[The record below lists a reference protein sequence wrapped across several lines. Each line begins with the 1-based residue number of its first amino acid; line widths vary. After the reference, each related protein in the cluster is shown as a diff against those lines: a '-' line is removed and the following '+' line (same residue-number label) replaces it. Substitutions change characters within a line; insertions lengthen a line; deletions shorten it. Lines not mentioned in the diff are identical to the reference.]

1 MAAPLSGRVVLVTG
15 GGRGIGRGHCL
26 ALSAQGASVV
36 VNDPGV
42 SRDGTAGD
50 GAGPAADVVAE
61 VEASGGKAVAH
72 TGSVSCWDDVADM
85 IKMAVE
91 TFGTLTGVVNNAG
104 IVRDSMVAT
113 CTEAD
118 WDAVIAV
125 HLKGTFAVTKHACE
139 YWRAQSKAGNRIDAR
154 IVNTVSG
161 AGLWG
166 NAGQSAY
173 GAAKAAIANLT
184 VVTAM
189 EAARYG
195 VAVNAISPL
204 AITRISEDFF
214 SGAKADDPALNPA
227 LSSQVVAHQRA
238 QTQPYRGLRRGARL
252 LSRQR
257 RCFAAVL
264 RDRSGGQLAVRHVT
278 TRPGRPIADGLVSRV
293 RPDRVRRRC
302 SDCPRSERQLREKSQ
317 RLKNLSGRSTNSK
330 TTPSGERRN
339 AM

>member
-1 MAAPLSGRVVLVTG
+1 MSEGPLSGRVVLVTG

-26 ALSAQGASVV
+26 ALAEQGASVV

-42 SRDGTAGD
+42 GRDGSSGD
-50 GAGPAADVVAE
+50 GSGPAADVVAE
-61 VEASGGKAVAH
+61 IETLGGKAVPHA
-72 TGSVSCWDDVADM
+72 GSVSSWDDVADM
-85 IKMAVE
+85 ITTAVD

-104 IVRDSMVAT
+104 ILCDSMVAT
-113 CTEAD
+113 STEAD

-139 YWRAQSKAGNRIDAR
+139 YWRAQSKAGNQIDAR

-166 NAGQSAY
+166 NVGQSAY

-204 AITRISEDFF
+204 AMSRMTAEVF
-214 SGAKADDPALNPA
+214 GARADDPALDPA
-227 LSSQVVAHQRA
+227 RSSNVVAWLQSADSAWLTGQILRIDGGKISRIQGFTEA
-238 QTQPYRGLRRGARL
+238 PGVYYAKDGSALQFSEIGQAVSWLYGTSPRGLAGPLPA
-252 LSRQR
+252 
-257 RCFAAVL
+257 
-264 RDRSGGQLAVRHVT
+264 
-278 TRPGRPIADGLVSRV
+278 I
-293 RPDRVRRRC
+293 
-302 SDCPRSERQLREKSQ
+302 
-317 RLKNLSGRSTNSK
+317 
-330 TTPSGERRN
+330 
-339 AM
+339 

>member
-1 MAAPLSGRVVLVTG
+1 MTEAPLNGRVVLVTG

-26 ALSAQGASVV
+26 ALAALGAAVV

-42 SRDGTAGD
+42 SRDGTAAD

-61 VEASGGKAVAH
+61 IESTGGKAVAH
-72 TGSVSCWDDVADM
+72 TGSVASWDDVADM
-85 IKMAVE
+85 ISTAVD

-113 CTEAD
+113 ASEAD

-125 HLKGTFAVTKHACE
+125 HLKGTFAVTRHACE
-139 YWRAQSKAGNRIDAR
+139 FWRTRFKAGDQIDAH

-166 NAGQSAY
+166 NVSQSAY

-189 EAARYG
+189 EARRYG

-204 AITRISEDFF
+204 AVTRISEDFF
-214 SGAKADDPALNPA
+214 SGARSDDPALDPA
-227 LSSQVVAHQRA
+227 RSSQVVAWLQSAESSWLTGQILRVSGHTLSRIEGFTETPARYRA
-238 QTQPYRGLRRGARL
+238 KDAEALQFSELGQAVSWLYGTSPRGLAGPLPTA
-252 LSRQR
+252 
-257 RCFAAVL
+257 
-264 RDRSGGQLAVRHVT
+264 
-278 TRPGRPIADGLVSRV
+278 
-293 RPDRVRRRC
+293 
-302 SDCPRSERQLREKSQ
+302 
-317 RLKNLSGRSTNSK
+317 
-330 TTPSGERRN
+330 PS
-339 AM
+339 

>member
-1 MAAPLSGRVVLVTG
+1 MTGALSGRVVLVTG

-26 ALSAQGASVV
+26 ALSAYGASVV

-61 VEASGGKAVAH
+61 IEAAGGKAVAH
-72 TGSVSCWDDVADM
+72 TGSVSSWDDVADM
-85 IKMAVE
+85 ITTAVE

-113 CTEAD
+113 STEAD

-139 YWRAQSKAGNRIDAR
+139 YWRAQSKAGNQIDAR

-166 NAGQSAY
+166 NVGQSAY

-189 EAARYG
+189 EASRYG

-204 AITRISEDFF
+204 AVTRISRDFF

-227 LSSQVVAHQRA
+227 LSSQVVAWLQSPESSWLTGQILRINGHKLSRIEGFAEAPECYHAKDGASLQFSEVGQA
-238 QTQPYRGLRRGARL
+238 VSWLYGTSPRGLAGPLPTA
-252 LSRQR
+252 
-257 RCFAAVL
+257 
-264 RDRSGGQLAVRHVT
+264 
-278 TRPGRPIADGLVSRV
+278 
-293 RPDRVRRRC
+293 
-302 SDCPRSERQLREKSQ
+302 
-317 RLKNLSGRSTNSK
+317 
-330 TTPSGERRN
+330 
-339 AM
+339 

>member
-61 VEASGGKAVAH
+61 IEAAGGKAVAH
-72 TGSVSCWDDVADM
+72 TGSVSSWHDVADM
-85 IKMAVE
+85 VKTAVD

-104 IVRDSMVAT
+104 IVRDAMVAT
-113 CTEAD
+113 STEAD

-139 YWRAQSKAGNRIDAR
+139 YWRAQSKAGNQIDAH

-166 NAGQSAY
+166 NVGQSAY

-189 EAARYG
+189 EARRYG

-204 AITRISEDFF
+204 AVTRISEDFF
-214 SGAKADDPALNPA
+214 SGDKADDPALDPA
-227 LSSQVVAHQRA
+227 RSSDVVAWMQSPESSWLTGQILRVNGHMLSRIEGFTEAPARYHAKDGASLQFPEIGQA
-238 QTQPYRGLRRGARL
+238 VSWLYGTSPRGLAGPL
-252 LSRQR
+252 PT
-257 RCFAAVL
+257 V
-264 RDRSGGQLAVRHVT
+264 
-278 TRPGRPIADGLVSRV
+278 
-293 RPDRVRRRC
+293 
-302 SDCPRSERQLREKSQ
+302 
-317 RLKNLSGRSTNSK
+317 
-330 TTPSGERRN
+330 
-339 AM
+339 

>member
-1 MAAPLSGRVVLVTG
+1 MTGPLSGRVVLVTG

-61 VEASGGKAVAH
+61 IEAAGGKALSH
-72 TGSVSCWDDVADM
+72 TGSVSSWDDVADM
-85 IKMAVE
+85 ITTAVE

-113 CTEAD
+113 STEAD

-139 YWRAQSKAGNRIDAR
+139 YWRAQAKAGNQIDAR

-166 NAGQSAY
+166 NVGQSAY

-189 EAARYG
+189 EAGRYG
-195 VAVNAISPL
+195 VTVNAISPL
-204 AITRISEDFF
+204 AVTRISEDFF
-214 SGAKADDPALNPA
+214 SGGKADDPALDPA
-227 LSSQVVAHQRA
+227 RSSDVVAWLQSSASSWLTGQILRVNGA
-238 QTQPYRGLRRGARL
+238 TLSRIEGFTEAPARYDAKDGASLQFSEIGQAVSWLYGTSPRGLAGPL
-252 LSRQR
+252 
-257 RCFAAVL
+257 
-264 RDRSGGQLAVRHVT
+264 
-278 TRPGRPIADGLVSRV
+278 P
-293 RPDRVRRRC
+293 
-302 SDCPRSERQLREKSQ
+302 K
-317 RLKNLSGRSTNSK
+317 K
-330 TTPSGERRN
+330 
-339 AM
+339 